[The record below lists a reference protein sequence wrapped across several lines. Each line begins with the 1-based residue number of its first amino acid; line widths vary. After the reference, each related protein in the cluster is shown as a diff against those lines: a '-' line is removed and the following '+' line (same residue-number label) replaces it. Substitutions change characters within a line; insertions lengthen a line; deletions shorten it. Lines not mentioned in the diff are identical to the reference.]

1 MDDVTSPDERT
12 RAKVDNYT
20 DDQYER
26 KLAVAQDGPLLIVVC
41 LGLGAAMPLAIGGR
55 WAALVV
61 VAVTALVL
69 VAVAWVFRRRM
80 RARALEGPD
89 V

>member
-1 MDDVTSPDERT
+1 MTSPDRRT
-12 RAKVDNYT
+12 RAKVDDYT

-41 LGLGAAMPLAIGGR
+41 LGLGAAMPLAIGAR
-55 WAALVV
+55 WVPLVVV
-61 VAVTALVL
+61 VAVASVL
-69 VAVAWVFRRRM
+69 AAVAWAFRRRM
-80 RARALEGPD
+80 RARELEVPD